1 MEKKMKFLQDSSNSE
16 KLFFLLFG
24 FLSFLFIWLIFF
36 KIDKS
41 VNSIGEIAPLG
52 KPLIV
57 ESRFNGSISSI
68 FGHQGKRVKYEDL
81 LLVVDSPEDKAQLIE
96 LENQIEVLKL
106 TLLRLNAQLNLE
118 DSFGYDTAGVN
129 FDQQLKLLKSSL
141 NKYFQQ
147 LTEVGLEINSTNGEV
162 VSLKNELDSQNTAI
176 ELTKKKFDLIKV
188 LVEKEFEGELALL
201 EAEAKK
207 EEALRVKSEISRL
220 LSSAQAKIKLL
231 ESQKKIIINEFSQ
244 NTLSN
249 IVDYENQLEAAL
261 LKHSNLKERING
273 FQVKSPTDGVISKF
287 NANFI
292 GQVINANET
301 LVEVIPDNTPLIF
314 YAKVR
319 TEDISDIR
327 PGQRVNIMLSNMN
340 PRIDDKLIGIISF
353 IAPNSTH
360 DEKNNENFFEV
371 RVDIKSSSEKI
382 IPGVTGQASFIIGKR
397 SILNYF
403 LDPIYDQFDSSL
415 SE

>member
-1 MEKKMKFLQDSSNSE
+1 MKFLQDSSNSE

-118 DSFGYDTAGVN
+118 DSFIYDTAGVN

-220 LSSAQAKIKLL
+220 LSSAQAKIELL
-231 ESQKKIIINEFSQ
+231 ESQKKIIKNEFSQ
-244 NTLSN
+244 NTLAD

-273 FQVKSPTDGVISKF
+273 FQVKSPADGVISKF

-340 PRIDDKLIGIISF
+340 PRIDDKLIGVISF
-353 IAPNSTH
+353 IALNSTY

-371 RVDIKSSSEKI
+371 RVNLESSSEKI

-403 LDPIYDQFDSSL
+403 LDPIYDQFNNSL

>member
-1 MEKKMKFLQDSSNSE
+1 MKFLQDSSNSE

-118 DSFGYDTAGVN
+118 DSFIYDTAGVN

-176 ELTKKKFDLIKV
+176 ELTKKNLI
-188 LVEKEFEGELALL
+188 
-201 EAEAKK
+201 
-207 EEALRVKSEISRL
+207 
-220 LSSAQAKIKLL
+220 LSKCL
-231 ESQKKIIINEFSQ
+231 
-244 NTLSN
+244 
-249 IVDYENQLEAAL
+249 
-261 LKHSNLKERING
+261 
-273 FQVKSPTDGVISKF
+273 
-287 NANFI
+287 
-292 GQVINANET
+292 
-301 LVEVIPDNTPLIF
+301 
-314 YAKVR
+314 
-319 TEDISDIR
+319 
-327 PGQRVNIMLSNMN
+327 
-340 PRIDDKLIGIISF
+340 
-353 IAPNSTH
+353 
-360 DEKNNENFFEV
+360 
-371 RVDIKSSSEKI
+371 
-382 IPGVTGQASFIIGKR
+382 
-397 SILNYF
+397 
-403 LDPIYDQFDSSL
+403 
-415 SE
+415 